1 MIELNRT
8 EHYLNELEGNLRQEI
23 ARRDLRD
30 PLMIGIHRGGVWVAE
45 RLHES
50 LGLKDPL
57 GRIDISFYRDDFS
70 RVGLHPTVQASSIP
84 QPIDG
89 RDVILIDD
97 VFYTGR
103 TIRAALNELFDYGRP
118 NQIILGAL
126 IERNGREIPIRPDCT
141 GGALILPRGKR
152 IKLSG
157 PSPLVLTVHVVPN
170 EP

>member
-8 EHYLNELEGNLRQEI
+8 EHYLNALEASLRQEI
-23 ARRDLRD
+23 ARRGLHQ
-30 PLMIGIHRGGVWVAE
+30 PIMIGIHRGGVWVAE

-50 LGLKDPL
+50 LALEEPL

-70 RVGLHPTVQASSIP
+70 RAGLHPTVQASSIP
-84 QPIDG
+84 VPVDG

-103 TIRAALNELFDYGRP
+103 TVRAALNELFDYGRP
-118 NQIILGAL
+118 NQVVLGVL
-126 IERNGREIPIRPDCT
+126 IERNGREIPIRPDCS
-141 GGALILPRGKR
+141 GAELTLSRGER

-157 PSPLVLTVHVVPN
+157 PTPLMLSVHVVTP
-170 EP
+170 

>member
-8 EHYLNELEGNLRQEI
+8 EDYLNELEAALRLEI
-23 ARRDLRD
+23 TRRSLQN
-30 PLMIGIHRGGVWVAE
+30 PLMIGIHRGGVWLAE
-45 RLHES
+45 RLHQRLS
-50 LGLKDPL
+50 LTEPL

-70 RVGLHPTVQASSIP
+70 RAGLHPTVQASSLP
-84 QPIDG
+84 VPVDG

-118 NQIILGAL
+118 QNVVLGVL
-126 IERNGREIPIRPDCT
+126 IERNGREIPIRPDCI
-141 GGALILPRGKR
+141 GAALTLSRGER

-157 PSPLVLTVHVVPN
+157 PDPLVLSVHGVTP
-170 EP
+170 

>member
-8 EHYLNELEGNLRQEI
+8 ENYLDELEASLRSEI
-23 ARRDLRD
+23 TRRSLQT
-30 PLMIGIHRGGVWVAE
+30 PLMIGIHRGGVWLAE
-45 RLHES
+45 RLHQR
-50 LGLKDPL
+50 LGLKEPL

-70 RVGLHPTVQASSIP
+70 RAGLHPTVQASSLLVP
-84 QPIDG
+84 VDG

-118 NQIILGAL
+118 HQVVLGVL
-126 IERNGREIPIRPDCT
+126 IERNGREIPIRPNCM
-141 GGALILPRGKR
+141 GASLTLSRGER

-157 PSPLVLTVHVVPN
+157 PDPLVLSVHGVAP
-170 EP
+170 